1 MRLLPLPLLCVLCL
15 CQSAWATDGLV
26 APYVAAHSYY
36 LLEVESNQPL
46 AALNS
51 DERVE
56 PASITK
62 LMTLY
67 LTFHALRNKTLSPR
81 QTILVSVHAWKAEG
95 SRMFIEPTKPVTVDE
110 LIHGVIVDSGND
122 ASIALAEAQGGTEA
136 HFVQL
141 MNKTA
146 TELGMSNTH
155 FVNATGLPDP
165 QHYSTAHDLAL
176 LADAIIHEFPEY
188 YPLFSIKEYQ
198 YNGITQSNRNRLL
211 WIDTAVDGMKTGHTE
226 SAGYCLIGS
235 AKRGDRRLLAVVLGT
250 GSDEARST
258 ETLKLLN
265 WGFQAFESR
274 ELFRKG
280 AAIKSLDV
288 YKGATREVR
297 TGFNEDIWVTY
308 PAGESTRSKQLLTTL
323 QPVIAPVNAGQ
334 KLGKLDILYD
344 GKTVGTYH
352 LEALDTVTVGN
363 AFTRFW
369 DGARLMLK

>member
-1 MRLLPLPLLCVLCL
+1 MRPFPFFLLCALCL
-15 CQSAWATDGLV
+15 YQSAFAANDLV

-67 LTFHALRNKTLSPR
+67 LTFHALRNKTLSPG
-81 QTILVSVHAWKAEG
+81 QTVPVSVHAWKAEG
-95 SRMFIEPTKPVTVDE
+95 SRMFIEPGKPVTVDE

-136 HFVQL
+136 RFVQL
-141 MNKTA
+141 MNRRA
-146 TELGMSNTH
+146 AELGMSNTH
-155 FVNATGLPDP
+155 FVNATGLPNP
-165 QHYSTAHDLAL
+165 EHYSTAHDLAL
-176 LADAIIHEFPEY
+176 LADAIMHEFPEY

-211 WIDTAVDGMKTGHTE
+211 WIDPTVDGMKTGHTE
-226 SAGYCLIGS
+226 SAGYCLVGS
-235 AKRGDRRLLAVVLGT
+235 ARRGDRRLLAVVLGT

-280 AAIKSLDV
+280 VAVKSLDV

-308 PAGESTRSKQLLTTL
+308 PAGESSRSRQLLTTL
-323 QPVIAPVNAGQ
+323 QPLIAPINAGQ

-344 GKTVGTYH
+344 GKTVGTYN
-352 LEALDTVTVGN
+352 LEALDTVAIGN

>member
-1 MRLLPLPLLCVLCL
+1 MRPISLFLLCALCL
-15 CQSAWATDGLV
+15 CQPAWAASGLV

-46 AALNS
+46 TALNA

-67 LTFHALRNKTLSPR
+67 LTFHALKNRTLSPG
-81 QTILVSVHAWKAEG
+81 QTIPVSVHAWRAEG
-95 SRMFIEPTKPVTVDE
+95 SRMFIEPNKPVTVDE

-136 HFVQL
+136 HFVAL

-146 TELGMSNTH
+146 NELGMSNTH

-165 QHYSTAHDLAL
+165 EHYSTAHDLAL

-226 SAGYCLIGS
+226 SAGYCLVGS
-235 AKRGDRRLLAVVLGT
+235 ARRGDRRLLAVVLGT

-280 AAIKSLDV
+280 TPVKSLDV

-308 PAGESTRSKQLLTTL
+308 PTGESGRSRQLLTTL
-323 QPVIAPVNAGQ
+323 QPVIAPVNTGQ

-344 GKTVGTYH
+344 GKTVGTYN
-352 LEALDTVTVGN
+352 LEALDTVPVGN